1 MRYNIIYVHNIII
14 IIMHT
19 ESRVRDIAHILFIS
33 RGPRAGEGRG
43 GGRGGGAVSG
53 SCMQEWGRGTS
64 LTTLYLLY

>member
-1 MRYNIIYVHNIII
+1 
-14 IIMHT
+14 MHT